1 MAGKPKIAPSEKVR
15 NWGELSDC
23 FSLTEKWADENFFHE
38 HCWFVYPEKNEVV
51 KLIEVERM
59 YGVREIVPLL
69 EQAGFTDISTSNSLA
84 DTKAPAQEGKHFT
97 FWCRRAK
104 A

>member
-69 EQAGFTDISTSNSLA
+69 EQAGFTDISTSSSLA
-84 DTKAPAQEGKHFT
+84 DTQAPAHEGKHFT